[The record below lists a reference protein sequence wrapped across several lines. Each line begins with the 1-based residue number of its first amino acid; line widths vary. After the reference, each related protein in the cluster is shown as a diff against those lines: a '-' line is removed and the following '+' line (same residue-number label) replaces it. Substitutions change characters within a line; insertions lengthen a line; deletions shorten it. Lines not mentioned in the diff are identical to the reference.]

1 MPKFFRVTY
10 EIVTHESAKRGE
22 VAEYGYIHPDGCRVN
37 TTHCTASRGFWLN
50 HIRELTMRLRDAL
63 MLVDVQQDC
72 GRWWQQV
79 DGDRDYQTGEVER
92 RALHPPHN
100 ITPASYARVTRLLK
114 L

>member
-1 MPKFFRVTY
+1 MPKFFKVTY
-10 EIVTHESAKRGE
+10 ERITHKSAMRAA
-22 VAEYGYIHPDGCRVN
+22 VAERGYIHPDGRHLPLTN
-37 TTHCTASRGFWLN
+37 PRSFWIN
-50 HIRELTMRLRDAL
+50 HSRELTMRLRDAL

-100 ITPASYARVTRLLK
+100 ITHSSYARVTRLLK